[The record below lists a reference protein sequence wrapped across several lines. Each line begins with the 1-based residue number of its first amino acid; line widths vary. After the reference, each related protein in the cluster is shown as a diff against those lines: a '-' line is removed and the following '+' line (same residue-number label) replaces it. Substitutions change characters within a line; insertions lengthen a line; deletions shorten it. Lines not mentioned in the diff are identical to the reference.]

1 MEGGSGLYSY
11 IDSFLIYLQVER
23 NVSANTLESY
33 RHDLFDGLD
42 FFCRELGSKDSEVEP
57 ADLKPLV
64 MRKYLAYLQARGLAR
79 STVAR
84 RLTAWR
90 SLYRYLCRE
99 GVLEYSPLTRVVTP
113 RRTRRLPRFFYLP
126 EVKRLLEYPVGSGP
140 RDLRDRAILETLYAT
155 GVRVGELVGLDIPD
169 IDLPN
174 VSVRV
179 KGKGNRER
187 IVPLGKYAVAAL
199 ACYLQDGRPQLTGEH
214 FSNQALFLNYRG
226 GRLTTRGARKIIVT
240 YMGQAGL
247 DPPAGPHTLRHSFAT
262 HLLDAGADLRSV
274 QELLGHVRLSSTQI
288 YTHVTRERLKRVY
301 EQAHPRA

>member
-23 NVSANTLESY
+23 NASTNTLDSY

-42 FFCRELGSKDSEVEP
+42 FFCAELGSQDNEVEP
-57 ADLKPLV
+57 ADLTPII
-64 MRKYLAYLQARGLAR
+64 MRKYLAHLQAKGLAR
-79 STVAR
+79 TTVAR

-99 GVLEYSPLTRVVTP
+99 GVLEFSPLTRVVTP

-126 EVKRLLEYPVGSGP
+126 EVKRLLEFPVGSGP

-169 IDLPN
+169 IDLPDG
-174 VSVRV
+174 SMRV
-179 KGKGNRER
+179 KGKGSRER

-199 ACYLQDGRPQLTGEH
+199 ACYLQGGWQLLADEH
-214 FSNQALFLNYRG
+214 SLHRALFLNYRG
-226 GRLTTRGARKIIVT
+226 GRLTTRGARKIIVA
-240 YMGQAGL
+240 YIGQAGL

-262 HLLDAGADLRSV
+262 HLLDHGADLRSV
-274 QELLGHVRLSSTQI
+274 QELLGHARLSSTQI

-301 EQAHPRA
+301 ELAHPRA